1 MDVVENESARALEI
15 HTMCNCGEL
24 EGSLVVVVFPKR
36 LQDAVTG
43 TFAQVR
49 TPASSASQP

>member
-15 HTMCNCGEL
+15 HTMCNCDEL
-24 EGSLVVVVFPKR
+24 EGSVAVVFPKR